1 MNEYFRNQRFEEF
14 LATAFQERRRR
25 SLRGKKNIQDEKKK
39 DPS

>member
-14 LATAFQERRRR
+14 LATTFQEGRR
-25 SLRGKKNIQDEKKK
+25 SLRGKKNIQDERKK